1 MQTIKPTFGDLPEVP
16 KESEQ
21 TSGSGLLTTV
31 AVVGAGVVMAAAG
44 YFFLGT
50 GGKRK
55 KKKKKKKKKGGNS
68 GAARAKGGASAKAK
82 KASQPLTAAA
92 ARKKNAAPAP
102 PRAAANPGFQAG
114 FLNSLTGGA
123 QSPIRR
129 DTPIPTAQANE
140 FFAHKGW
147 QKVELA
153 FLTGDSKQALQHFVA
168 CMNLQKINYFKDTA
182 KVGRRDLPPTVC
194 FKSASTFLRFPTRTD
209 LQTRHLPMQITSTS
223 PT

>member
-102 PRAAANPGFQAG
+102 LEEAPRPPHEPDPELVEETSLRSLRHGENSWLRFILRRLSEWLVATSSDQEPTGIGCGAYGRG
-114 FLNSLTGGA
+114 FLRWGEGRKGA
-123 QSPIRR
+123 
-129 DTPIPTAQANE
+129 
-140 FFAHKGW
+140 
-147 QKVELA
+147 
-153 FLTGDSKQALQHFVA
+153 
-168 CMNLQKINYFKDTA
+168 
-182 KVGRRDLPPTVC
+182 
-194 FKSASTFLRFPTRTD
+194 
-209 LQTRHLPMQITSTS
+209 
-223 PT
+223 